1 MQRSQKASK
10 SENGNQTHYKI
21 FPEVSKLNEFIEI
34 SQDFANPLDLL
45 REAISNS
52 YDAGAKRIT
61 IDCSVITEHGTDVL
75 KVSLKDDGSG
85 MNEPALKSFFDLG
98 NSTRK
103 KGDPEKIGE
112 KGHGTKVFFNSS
124 RIHVKSTYRGYTR
137 AAIMEEPRQAL
148 HNHPDHPFVVNVTGR
163 KTKGVNS
170 GTEITILGYNG
181 NDTRTFNHDWM
192 KDYILWF
199 TKHGSIES
207 LFERECGPSKT
218 KNVKLWLR
226 GLGFNGK
233 NHELIPFGH
242 VFPKESDGDI
252 EQLKAKHGWRSDQYF
267 CSRLVKEGSLVH
279 NSEIKYQMV
288 FSLEGTLVK
297 TNSNPMIR
305 YQGKRPKPGDYRVQ
319 DRYGLW
325 LCKDF
330 IPIERQNNWI
340 VGDGRGSEYTRLHA
354 FINCQGLNLT
364 ANRASAQNTR
374 SDILEELREIV
385 EKEYQTLTM
394 SDDWEEWE
402 NLSRFRDSEKS
413 KEKEENDLSKRSK
426 LAKRANIAD
435 FNGLI
440 LVEPRQEHGVYALV
454 LRLGVVCPDVLPF
467 RIVDYDTWTGIDAI
481 VKDDS
486 DTPVSDS
493 DMFYVEFKR
502 NLVPKFNHSFKNTR
516 SIVCWDTDVKD
527 SESVIDIADES
538 RKLKIFAPTKRRKH
552 TRHVLSKRS
561 RSQGHDIEVFVLKD
575 YLKEKLG
582 IQFRPR
588 TASDPL

>member
-1 MQRSQKASK
+1 MQRSSK
-10 SENGNQTHYKI
+10 SRKDDKGNQTHYKI
-21 FPEVSKLNEFIEI
+21 VPEVSRLNEFIEI

-52 YDAGAKRIT
+52 YDAAAKRII

-75 KVSLKDDGSG
+75 KISLKDDGSG

-103 KGDPEKIGE
+103 KDDPEKIGE

-124 RIHVKSTYRGYTR
+124 RIQVKTTYRGYTR
-137 AAIMEEPRQAL
+137 EAIMEEPRQSL
-148 HNHPDHPFVVNVTGR
+148 HAHPDHPFVVNVTGR
-163 KTKGVNS
+163 KNKGAIP

-181 NDTRTFNHDWM
+181 NDTRSFNHDWM

-207 LFERECGPSKT
+207 IFGRSQYR
-218 KNVKLWLR
+218 NVKLWLR
-226 GLGFNGK
+226 GLGFTGNDY
-233 NHELIPFGH
+233 ELIRFGH

-252 EQLKAKHGWRSDQYF
+252 EQLKTKHGWRSDQHF
-267 CSRLVKEGSLVH
+267 CSRLVKIGNLKRYPQLE
-279 NSEIKYQMV
+279 YQMV

-297 TNSNPMIR
+297 TDSNPMIR
-305 YQGKRPKPGDYRVQ
+305 YKGRRSKPGDYRVQ

-354 FINCQGLNLT
+354 FINCQGINLT
-364 ANRASAQNTR
+364 ANRASAQNTHA
-374 SDILEELREIV
+374 DILEDLQQIIEE
-385 EKEYQTLTM
+385 EYQSLTM

-402 NLSRFRDSEKS
+402 NLSRFGDSERS
-413 KEKEENDLSKRSK
+413 KEREQRDLSRRTKHARR
-426 LAKRANIAD
+426 AKIAN

-454 LRLGVVCPDVLPF
+454 LRLGVAYPDVLPF
-467 RIVDYDTWTGIDAI
+467 RIVDYDTWAGIDAI
-481 VKDDS
+481 VKSDS
-486 DTPVSDS
+486 DTPVQDANL
-493 DMFYVEFKR
+493 FYVEFKHTLI
-502 NLVPKFNHSFKNTR
+502 NEFNHSFENTR
-516 SIVCWDTDVKD
+516 NIVCWDTDVR
-527 SESVIDIADES
+527 ELDIVSDKSDES
-538 RKLKIFAPTKRRKH
+538 RKFRIYPPTKRRKY
-552 TRHVLSKRS
+552 TRHVLPKKS
-561 RSQGHDIEVFVLKD
+561 RSQGHDIEVFVLKE
-575 YLKEKLG
+575 YLREKLG
-582 IQFRPR
+582 IEFKPR
-588 TASDPL
+588 TAFDPL